1 MVILAFETVTRAG
14 SIALLDGAACHA
26 MVGDPATTHAERL
39 PGELTAWLTSHGR
52 TLDSVDQL
60 AVVTGPGSF
69 TGLRVGI
76 AVAQGLAL
84 AGHKRVSGVPTLE
97 ALAASWPAGEGDSE
111 LLVACVDG
119 QRGDVFF
126 AVWRRDPGQPAA
138 LAPMVVEPAVG
149 TVEDAARQI
158 DALGAD
164 LPVVAIGDGAV
175 RYADRWRTRPRTR
188 VGEVTMTLAE
198 SAARLAAAQPERAG
212 APHALRPIYIRRP
225 DAELA
230 RDRARRSR
238 ASTTPAP
245 SEVAAFVVRRASTPE
260 DLADV
265 AALQQSTFTN
275 PWAAD
280 AIRWELENTDVARL
294 YVMRE
299 PGGALVGFC
308 ACWMIFDE
316 LHVNSFAVT
325 PSWRRR
331 GAATRLLRTVFAE
344 ALASGA
350 TSATLEVRASN
361 VAARRLYEKL
371 GFSVEGIRRDYYQAP
386 REDALVLWHRGLATE
401 TFLRADTGS

>member
-1 MVILAFETVTRAG
+1 
-14 SIALLDGAACHA
+14 
-26 MVGDPATTHAERL
+26 
-39 PGELTAWLTSHGR
+39 
-52 TLDSVDQL
+52 
-60 AVVTGPGSF
+60 
-69 TGLRVGI
+69 
-76 AVAQGLAL
+76 
-84 AGHKRVSGVPTLE
+84 
-97 ALAASWPAGEGDSE
+97 
-111 LLVACVDG
+111 
-119 QRGDVFF
+119 VFF
-126 AVWRRDPGQPAA
+126 AAWRRDPGQPAA

-149 TVEDAARQI
+149 TVEDAARLI
-158 DALGAD
+158 DAVGGD
-164 LPVVAIGDGAV
+164 LPVVAIGDGAE
-175 RYADRWRTRPRTR
+175 RYAERWRVHPRTR
-188 VGEVTMTLAE
+188 VGDVTMTLAE
-198 SAARLAAAQPERAG
+198 AAVRLAAAEPARAG

-230 RDRARRSR
+230 RERARRSR
-238 ASTTPAP
+238 PIAAAAP
-245 SEVAAFVVRRASTPE
+245 SEVDRCVVRRASTPE

-294 YVMRE
+294 YVMRDSS
-299 PGGALVGFC
+299 GALVGFC

-325 PSWRRR
+325 PAWRRR
-331 GAATRLLRTVFAE
+331 GAATQLLRTVFAE

-386 REDALVLWHRGLATE
+386 REDALVLWHRKLAAE